1 MQPASQPRFT
11 RITINPA
18 VLNGQPIIRGTRL
31 SVRRVVEAA
40 ALYPDRNEL
49 KAEYPGLTDADIE
62 EALRFA
68 ALSVADENIPL
79 EPA

>member
-1 MQPASQPRFT
+1 MSEPFR
-11 RITINPA
+11 RITINPG

-31 SVRRVVEAA
+31 TVRRVVEAV
-40 ALYPDRNEL
+40 ALYPDRAEH

-68 ALSVADENIPL
+68 AMSVADEN
-79 EPA
+79 ATDRKSVV

>member
-1 MQPASQPRFT
+1 MSEPFR
-11 RITINPA
+11 RITINPG

-31 SVRRVVEAA
+31 TVRRVVEAV
-40 ALYPDRNEL
+40 ALYPDRAEL

-68 ALSVADENIPL
+68 AMSVADENAKL
-79 EPA
+79 SPA

>member
-1 MQPASQPRFT
+1 MRSSNHTPFK

-31 SVRRVVEAA
+31 SVRRVIEAV
-40 ALYPDRNEL
+40 ALYPDRSEL
-49 KAEYPGLTDADIE
+49 LAEYPGLTDADIE

-68 ALSVADENIPL
+68 ALSVADENIDL
-79 EPA
+79 ETA

>member
-1 MQPASQPRFT
+1 MSEPFR
-11 RITINPA
+11 RITINPG

-31 SVRRVVEAA
+31 TVRRVVVAV
-40 ALYPDRNEL
+40 ALYSDRAEL

-68 ALSVADENIPL
+68 AMSVADENATL
-79 EPA
+79 SPA